1 MGRFRRVLLTIVFI
15 TAFVPNTLGQTPT
28 TASSPVS
35 VYGAVTS
42 DPTAVAGLSSAEQAI
57 PTAVDP
63 RQKLKRAELVVAPIP
78 IINPT
83 IENGLAVLGGYLYRL
98 DATDTTTPPSA
109 TGVAGFK
116 TSNGSWGAAFIQSLH
131 LSRDK
136 VRLLGVAAY
145 GDINYGFYG
154 IGQSA
159 GDAGLS
165 IELNQA
171 GPVGMVEG
179 LVRVGGRWY
188 LGARYFMLHMTVAT
202 DGMTIPGG
210 PTLPGVDAD
219 IRTAAL
225 GPRVDFDSRDNL
237 FYARRGTQ
245 LQGIISFYGEGVGGQ
260 RSYQSY
266 QASLNRY
273 HSIGTRNVF
282 AWHAS
287 GCGIG
292 GSAPFYDLCL
302 LGKPQD
308 LRGYSLGQYRDRAM
322 LAAQAEWR
330 SALWW
335 RLGATAFFGEGLVA
349 PDFGSLTWDGLLPGG
364 GVGLRFTVATQNHVN
379 LRVDYAWGKNSSALY
394 MGVVE
399 AF

>member
-1 MGRFRRVLLTIVFI
+1 LIAVSSLV
-15 TAFVPNTLGQTPT
+15 AQTP
-28 TASSPVS
+28 SPVS
-35 VYGAVTS
+35 LYGVVPG
-42 DPTAVAGLSSAEQAI
+42 DPTGAQGVSSAEQAI

-63 RQKLKRAELVVAPIP
+63 TQKTKRAELVIAPIP

-83 IENGLAVLGGYLYRL
+83 IENGLAVLAGYLYRL
-98 DATDTTTPPSA
+98 DANDTMTAPSA

-131 LSRDK
+131 LSHDK
-136 VRLLGVAAY
+136 FRLLGVGAY
-145 GDINYGFYG
+145 GDVNYAFYG
-154 IGQSA
+154 VGQEA
-159 GDAGLS
+159 GDNGLS

-179 LVRVGGRWY
+179 LIHVGRRWY
-188 LGARYFMLHMTVAT
+188 AGARYFALHMSVTSSGVA
-202 DGMTIPGG
+202 IPGG

-219 IRTAAL
+219 IRTAGL
-225 GPRVDFDSRDNL
+225 GPRVDFDSRDNP
-237 FYARRGTQ
+237 FYATRGTQ
-245 LQGIISFYGEGVGGQ
+245 LQSIIGFYGEGVGGH

-266 QASLNRY
+266 QGALNRY
-273 HSIGTRNVF
+273 HAIGTRNVL
-282 AWHAS
+282 AWHAG
-287 GCGIG
+287 GCGIAG
-292 GSAPFYDLCL
+292 DAPFYDLCL

-308 LRGYSLGQYRDRAM
+308 VRGYSLGQYRDRAM

-330 SALWW
+330 SELWW

-349 PDFGSLTWDGLLPGG
+349 PDFGSFKWDGLLPGG

-394 MGVVE
+394 MGVAE